1 MTIYNIFDY
10 AESTND
16 FHEGESFSSSIRE
29 KGSHKDNYIKDPTS
43 KKDAFLSAFFARL
56 FFLCLLFADLLWGI
70 VSLTLF
76 SIKLIVNVITL
87 FRSKRLLTSL
97 KKSILAVKRSI
108 VCFIALT
115 IAVISPALGI
125 MFSCMYFLMYDKT
138 GVDEI
143 VPASLKGHFKEILPH
158 SPFC

>member
-10 AESTND
+10 AENTND
-16 FHEGESFSSSIRE
+16 CHEGESFSSSIRE
-29 KGSHKDNYIKDPTS
+29 KGSHRDNYIQDPAS

-56 FFLCLLFADLLWGI
+56 FFLCLLFADLLWGAL
-70 VSLTLF
+70 SLALF
-76 SIKLIVNVITL
+76 SMKLLLNVLTL
-87 FRSKRLLTSL
+87 FRSKWLLNSL
-97 KKSILAVKRSI
+97 KKSALAVKRSI
-108 VCFIALT
+108 VCLIALT
-115 IAVISPALGI
+115 IAIISPALGI
-125 MFSCMYFLMYDKT
+125 MFSCMYFLMYDKN